1 MNLLKRHVFVGMCGS
16 GVICAAILTGVQSNR
31 AEAAEP
37 GARQVFVSDR
47 EDGRFVETAGFMQAY
62 IKSNKPKL
70 AFDPGMHA
78 SEFPVW
84 QEKLR
89 AKVLELMAFPE
100 VPPQPDP
107 KRIWVKQRDGYQLQ
121 RWEAYPEPHCVVP
134 FLMLVPDGVSAQSP
148 APAVMCFPGYSGTKE
163 GLAGEPE
170 LPGWKV
176 KWDPRKRHDNKFAL
190 HYARQGMIALAF
202 DNPARGEASSSIRGL
217 SEVSLSAIWAGRNY
231 LGISVFQKTQV
242 LKWLARQEFVDS
254 DRIATCGH
262 SLGSD
267 PADIVAFL
275 NPELVSAVIHND
287 FCCNWRERSIAMSGY
302 PSTPHHVVPGMF
314 AWFDAPDIQ
323 AALAP
328 TPLLF
333 TEGGRT
339 NQLER
344 IRAAYA
350 LKGARENLKV
360 YYYEKYAT
368 PDKRPFDGKPIPE
381 GLTSWDEYFKYANVD
396 AANHRFHPEHAVP
409 WLAKVF
415 GMKTNDELWRWKGDE

>member
-1 MNLLKRHVFVGMCGS
+1 MV
-16 GVICAAILTGVQSNR
+16 
-31 AEAAEP
+31 
-37 GARQVFVSDR
+37 DR
-47 EDGRFVETAGFMQAY
+47 
-62 IKSNKPKL
+62 
-70 AFDPGMHA
+70 
-78 SEFPVW
+78 
-84 QEKLR
+84 
-89 AKVLELMAFPE
+89 
-100 VPPQPDP
+100 
-107 KRIWVKQRDGYQLQ
+107 RDGYQLQ

-134 FLMLVPDGVSAQSP
+134 FLMLVPDGASAQSP
-148 APAVMCFPGYSGTKE
+148 VPAVMCFPGFSGSKE

-176 KWDPRKRHDNKFAL
+176 NWNARKRHDNKFAL
-190 HYARQGMIALAF
+190 HYARQGMVALAF

-217 SEVSLSAIWAGRNY
+217 GEVSLSAIWAGRSY
-231 LGISVFQKTQV
+231 LAISVFQKSQV
-242 LKWLARQEFVDS
+242 LKWLARQNFVDS
-254 DRIATCGH
+254 DRIATCGL

-267 PADIVAFL
+267 PADIVGFL

-302 PSTPHHVVPGMF
+302 PSTPHHIVPGMF

-344 IRAAYA
+344 IRAAYTLQA
-350 LKGARENLKV
+350 APENLKI

-381 GLTSWDEYFKYANVD
+381 GLTQWDEYFKYANVD
-396 AANHRFHPEHAVP
+396 PDNHRFHPEHAVP

-415 GMKTNDELWRWKGDE
+415 GMKTNDEQWRWKGDE